1 MSTSPFPLL
10 PLRFLFPQR
19 LVKRCLG
26 KCGRPV
32 PVPAA
37 APMSRTGG
45 NSTAVLERAGAETVK
60 RAVELDVASR
70 FQESLVCYQ
79 EGIDLLLQV
88 VKATK
93 DEAKKHRYRQKIS
106 EYMTRAEDIK
116 KHIEKEKQDGKYHK
130 QIRIEENATGFSYE
144 KVFQEYLSEIVSEVW
159 VEDPYIRSVHQ
170 LYNFLRFCE
179 MLVKGPCKVKTI
191 HLLTSYDEGSG
202 KSQQIT
208 GLDEIQ
214 QSLRNYGV
222 MLNIAFS
229 SSIHDREIRFNN
241 GWMIKIGR
249 GLDYFKRPQGRFS
262 IGYCDFDLRPCHETT
277 VDVFHT
283 KHTKKM

>member
-1 MSTSPFPLL
+1 
-10 PLRFLFPQR
+10 
-19 LVKRCLG
+19 
-26 KCGRPV
+26 
-32 PVPAA
+32 
-37 APMSRTGG
+37 
-45 NSTAVLERAGAETVK
+45 AGAETVK
-60 RAVELDVASR
+60 RAVELDLASR

-88 VKATK
+88 VKGTG
-93 DEAKKHRYRQKIS
+93 
-106 EYMTRAEDIK
+106 RAAAGRAGEGQFGSRLLQPDFFS
-116 KHIEKEKQDGKYHK
+116 DGKYHK
-130 QIRIEENATGFSYE
+130 QIRIEDNATGFSYE
-144 KVFQEYLSEIVSEVW
+144 KVFQEYLTEILSEVW
-159 VEDPYIRSVHQ
+159 VEDPYIRNVHQ
-170 LYNFLRFCE
+170 ASRYSLYNFLRFCE

-202 KSQQIT
+202 RTQQIS
-208 GLDEIQ
+208 GLEEIQ

-222 MLNIAFS
+222 TLNIAFS

-249 GLDYFKRPQGRFS
+249 GLDYFKKPLGRFS

>member
-1 MSTSPFPLL
+1 
-10 PLRFLFPQR
+10 
-19 LVKRCLG
+19 
-26 KCGRPV
+26 
-32 PVPAA
+32 
-37 APMSRTGG
+37 
-45 NSTAVLERAGAETVK
+45 AGAETVK
-60 RAVELDVASR
+60 RAVELDLASR

-106 EYMTRAEDIK
+106 ELLFFS
-116 KHIEKEKQDGKYHK
+116 DGKYHK

-144 KVFQEYLSEIVSEVW
+144 KLFQEYLTEIVSEVW
-159 VEDPYIRSVHQ
+159 VEDPYIRHVHQ
-170 LYNFLRFCE
+170 ASRYSLYNFLRFCE

-191 HLLTSYDEGSG
+191 HLLTSWDEGSG
-202 KSQQIT
+202 RSQQIS
-208 GLDEIQ
+208 GLEEIQ
-214 QSLRNYGV
+214 QSLKNYGV
-222 MLNIAFS
+222 TLDIAYS

-249 GLDYFKRPQGRFS
+249 GLDYFKKPQGRFS

>member
-1 MSTSPFPLL
+1 
-10 PLRFLFPQR
+10 
-19 LVKRCLG
+19 
-26 KCGRPV
+26 
-32 PVPAA
+32 
-37 APMSRTGG
+37 
-45 NSTAVLERAGAETVK
+45 AGAEAVK
-60 RAVELDVASR
+60 RAVALDVASR

-93 DEAKKHRYRQKIS
+93 DEAKKHHYRQKIS

-130 QIRIEENATGFSYE
+130 QIRIEENATGFGYE
-144 KVFQEYLSEIVSEVW
+144 KLFHEYLSEIVSEVW
-159 VEDPYIRSVHQ
+159 VEDPYIRHIHQ
-170 LYNFLRFCE
+170 ASGYLLYNFLRFCE

-191 HLLTSYDEGSG
+191 HLLTSYDDGIG
-202 KSQQIT
+202 KSQQMS
-208 GLDEIQ
+208 GLEEIQ
-214 QSLRNYGV
+214 QSLRSHGV
-222 MLNIAFS
+222 TLNIEFS

-241 GWMIKIGR
+241 RWIVKIGR
-249 GLDYFKRPQGRFS
+249 GLDYFKKPQGRFS
-262 IGYCDFDLRPCHETT
+262 IGYCDLDLRPCHETT